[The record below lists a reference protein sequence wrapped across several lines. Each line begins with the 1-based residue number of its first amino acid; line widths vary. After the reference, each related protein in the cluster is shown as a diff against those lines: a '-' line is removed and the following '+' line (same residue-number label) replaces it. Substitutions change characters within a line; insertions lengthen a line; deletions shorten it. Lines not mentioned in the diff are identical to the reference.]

1 MIKFL
6 RKIRQNALSEGKTVK
21 YLKYAFGEIILV
33 VLGIL
38 IALQIN
44 NWNEKNKA
52 NQFEIIMLKE
62 IHKALTDDIKHF
74 QYLSEQMLKLKENAN
89 IFVSLIANGNSYSD
103 SLSKKMFG
111 LNIGISTQYNRGP
124 YDAIKASGIDK
135 IANDSLR
142 NKLIYFYDFLY
153 PRFIS
158 NTEHYNRNYTNNIEQ
173 IVQLQQNP
181 VIKKVEGKAIIVQG
195 FKPDVLERPEFLKTL
210 RSIQFRSNGIYNSIY
225 DFIPEM
231 QNLIKEIEIEIRKTK
246 AQQWL

>member
-1 MIKFL
+1 MIKFF
-6 RKIRQNALSEGKTVK
+6 RKIRQNLLTENKFSK
-21 YLKYAFGEIILV
+21 YLLYAIGEIILV
-33 VLGIL
+33 VIGIL

-44 NWNEKNKA
+44 NWNEENKV

-62 IHKALTDDIKHF
+62 IQNALTDDITNF
-74 QYLSEQMLKLKENAN
+74 QNMSKRMSILKENAN
-89 IFVSLIANGNSYSD
+89 AFVSLIANGNSYSD
-103 SLSKKMFG
+103 SLANKMFG

-158 NTEHYNRNYTNNIEQ
+158 NTEHYNRNYTNDIDQ
-173 IVQLQQNP
+173 IIQLQQNP
-181 VIKKVEGKAIIVQG
+181 VIKKVADNAIIVQE
-195 FKPDVLERPEFLKTL
+195 FKPDAFERPEFLKTL
-210 RSIQFRSNGIYNSIY
+210 RSIQFRSNGIYNRLN

-231 QNLIKEIEIEIRKTK
+231 KKLIKDIEIEIVKTK
-246 AQQWL
+246 G